1 MRQTSAQ
8 GPCRLRHAPQLAVDP
23 LLGRPVADLRRR
35 SIHHPTA
42 DRKHKLVEADGRFK
56 REDSRNHYPYLISTV
71 QNRHRRPLS
80 RTRSGVPAQE
90 LSRYPGAV
98 AWPARGR
105 PDDNL
110 QATTQPNSRV
120 SARRCIQS
128 PAWVRQGRG
137 RAPEV
142 ERWRRTCAGISAP
155 PSMTSWVRDG
165 CRQVCG
171 RHQQRSG

>member
-8 GPCRLRHAPQLAVDP
+8 GPSRLRHAPQLAVDP

-35 SIHHPTA
+35 SIRHPTA

-98 AWPARGR
+98 AWPARAR
-105 PDDNL
+105 PGDSL

-120 SARRCIQS
+120 SARHCIQS

-142 ERWRRTCAGISAP
+142 ERWRRTCAGSSAP
-155 PSMTSWVRDG
+155 PSMPSRPRDG